1 MELLIFYPLAGLCV
15 LFALGVVIN
24 KSPVG
29 SAMSLIGMMLG
40 LAGIFIL
47 QQAHFIAILQIII
60 YAGAIMVLFM
70 FVIML
75 LNLKGKGE
83 DENWLSRD
91 KNLLLTVLTGFL
103 VAGVLYKIIE
113 ITSSSEFNS
122 PALLPE
128 TFGTVRQVGTILFTE
143 FVLPFEVASI
153 LLLVA
158 MIGAV
163 VLAKSKLDLIWIWK
177 LFRYLITCFLVPRC
191 LSSG

>member
-1 MELLIFYPLAGLCV
+1 MELLIFYPLAGICIV
-15 LFALGVVIN
+15 LALGVVISN
-24 KSPVG
+24 SPVN

-83 DENWLSRD
+83 DDSWISRD
-91 KNLLLTVLTGFL
+91 KDLLLTVLSSL
-103 VAGVLYKIIE
+103 LAAGVLYKII
-113 ITSSSEFNS
+113 IIINAGDFNS
-122 PALLPE
+122 PALPSDS
-128 TFGTVRQVGTILFTE
+128 FGTVREVGTILFTK
-143 FVLPFEVASI
+143 FILPFEMASI

-163 VLAKSKLDLIWIWK
+163 VLAKSKVD
-177 LFRYLITCFLVPRC
+177 
-191 LSSG
+191 

>member
-1 MELLIFYPLAGLCV
+1 MELLIFYPLAVLCV
-15 LFALGVVIN
+15 LFALGVVMN
-24 KSPVG
+24 NSPVG

-40 LAGIFIL
+40 LAGIFVL
-47 QQAHFIAILQIII
+47 LQAHFIAILQIII

-91 KNLLLTVLTGFL
+91 KNLLLTVLSGLLAT
-103 VAGVLYKIIE
+103 GVLYKIIK
-113 ITSSSEFNS
+113 ITNAGDFNS
-122 PALLPE
+122 PALLPDS
-128 TFGTVRQVGTILFTE
+128 FGTVREVGTILFTV

-163 VLAKSKLDLIWIWK
+163 VLAKSKVD
-177 LFRYLITCFLVPRC
+177 
-191 LSSG
+191 

>member
-1 MELLIFYPLAGLCV
+1 MELLIFYPLAGLCL
-15 LFALGVVIN
+15 LFAIGVILN
-24 KSPVG
+24 SSPVG
-29 SAMSLIGMMLG
+29 SAMSLIAMMLG
-40 LAGIFIL
+40 LAGIFVL

-83 DENWLSRD
+83 DDHWKSRD
-91 KNLLLTVLTGFL
+91 KNLLLSVLTGFL
-103 VAGVLYKIIE
+103 ALGILYKIIE
-113 ITSSSEFNS
+113 ITNASEFNS
-122 PALLPE
+122 PTLTPE
-128 TFGTVRQVGTILFTE
+128 SFGTVREVGTILFTK

-163 VLAKSKLDLIWIWK
+163 VLAKSKVD
-177 LFRYLITCFLVPRC
+177 
-191 LSSG
+191 

>member
-15 LFALGVVIN
+15 AFALGVIIN

-29 SAMSLIGMMLG
+29 SALSLIAMMLG
-40 LAGIFIL
+40 LAGIFVL

-83 DENWLSRD
+83 NEKWRTRD
-91 KNLLLTVLTGFL
+91 KNSLLTILTGLL
-103 VAGVLYKIIE
+103 VAGILYKIIK
-113 ITSSSEFNS
+113 ITNSSEFNS
-122 PALLPE
+122 PALLPDS
-128 TFGTVRQVGTILFTE
+128 FGTVREVGTILFTK

-163 VLAKSKLDLIWIWK
+163 VLAKSKVD
-177 LFRYLITCFLVPRC
+177 
-191 LSSG
+191 

>member
-1 MELLIFYPLAGLCV
+1 MELLIFYPLAGICI
-15 LFALGVVIN
+15 LFALGVVVNNSPIN
-24 KSPVG
+24 
-29 SAMSLIGMMLG
+29 SAISLIAMMLC
-40 LAGIFIL
+40 LAGVFIL

-83 DENWLSRD
+83 DDKWKSRD
-91 KNLLLTVLTGFL
+91 KNVLLNVLGGL
-103 VAGVLYKIIE
+103 LAVGVLYKLIDIINE
-113 ITSSSEFNS
+113 AKFNS
-122 PALLPE
+122 PALTPE
-128 TFGTVRQVGTILFTE
+128 TFGTVRAVGTILFTE

-163 VLAKSKLDLIWIWK
+163 VLAKSKVD
-177 LFRYLITCFLVPRC
+177 
-191 LSSG
+191 